1 MLSDRVTVKDE
12 SEPAAREGQAEILLQ
27 DVENFQFE
35 ISELRNMGIEAES
48 KRQADIQALHDAAGG
63 MVETMRDILKTCQ
76 QATQE
81 SSDKKS
87 EVAGFEASL
96 TKAENAIESMPE
108 CTDTTQGAR
117 QLSQL
122 EGIRHD
128 IVRGQN
134 RFLTIDLAQGDRVF
148 VGK

>member
-1 MLSDRVTVKDE
+1 MTLFFILLR
-12 SEPAAREGQAEILLQ
+12 ILLQ

-134 RFLTIDLAQGDRVF
+134 RFLSSLLIWYLSDPCISSNSKGLPRSTVD
-148 VGK
+148 